1 MGLAG
6 ARDLKRFNLYLN
18 NNTAFTACQDIF
30 RDSIQF
36 FSRGASFTKMY
47 WQDNAMTTWLNL
59 AFYQG
64 HQEIDRSN
72 GHLINGLGNG

>member
-18 NNTAFTACQDIF
+18 NNTAFTACQEIF
-30 RDSIQF
+30 RNSIQF

-47 WQDNAMTTWLNL
+47 WQDNAMTTRLNL
-59 AFYQG
+59 TFNQG
-64 HQEIDRSN
+64 HQEFHRSN
-72 GHLINGLGNG
+72 GHLINRLGNG